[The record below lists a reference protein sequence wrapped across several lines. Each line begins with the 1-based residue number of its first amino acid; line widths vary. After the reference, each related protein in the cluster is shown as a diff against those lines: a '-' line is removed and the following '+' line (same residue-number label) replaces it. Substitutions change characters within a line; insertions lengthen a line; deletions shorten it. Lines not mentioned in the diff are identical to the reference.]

1 MCSLTLAL
9 TGLTTGLSMA
19 NQYQQSRAQ
28 AAAYEAQ
35 AQAANYQADAAR
47 AQAQIQR
54 QNAEAREQDARIQSR
69 REEQL
74 AEQYANKQ
82 REMDNRARIIRGQNA
97 AQAGAFGIIGNIG
110 SGLDI
115 YNASLDEQNEA
126 SLRLLQEQRNTM
138 YGEYY
143 KEVGLRNEAKGLYTQ
158 ATNLDNQGTMYD
170 NQAEN
175 YRAQA
180 SAAKTMGNWGM
191 FGTLLGGATSM
202 MGVGGGS
209 SASSSGSYYASPST
223 GFLSGASATS
233 AAQASMS
240 GMFGSTLKIGNKM
253 PTWNNYYG
261 G

>member
-28 AAAYEAQ
+28 AAAYEAK

-97 AQAGAFGIIGNIG
+97 AQAGASGIIGNIG

-143 KEVGLRNEAKGLYTQ
+143 KEVGLRNEAKGLYAQ

-170 NQAEN
+170 NQADN

-191 FGTLLGGATSM
+191 FGTLL
-202 MGVGGGS
+202 GGS